1 MQHDV
6 LYFSNISYD
15 WDADTK
21 KCCNRDLTK
30 IWQLFFGLKDESID
44 DEARYLEVFLFTF
57 DNNGKT
63 SIPTFNPD
71 QLLNNKET
79 DKSFKAQLDKIV
91 ASSSLAFPGE
101 FILEPLATQNEV
113 IFRIIDTKFK

>member
-1 MQHDV
+1 M
-6 LYFSNISYD
+6 
-15 WDADTK
+15 
-21 KCCNRDLTK
+21 TK
-30 IWQLFFGLKDESID
+30 IWQLSFALKDESID